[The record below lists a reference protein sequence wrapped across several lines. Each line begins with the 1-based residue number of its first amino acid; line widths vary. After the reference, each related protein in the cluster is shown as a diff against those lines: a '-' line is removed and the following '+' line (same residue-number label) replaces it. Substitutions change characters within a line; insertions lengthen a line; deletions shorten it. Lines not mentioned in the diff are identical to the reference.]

1 MKKLSIFISF
11 IIFILA
17 GCTAT
22 KSSTLVPEPVEE
34 APVPQEVQTP
44 VPELQPEPVI
54 PELEQVVPEPEP
66 EPEPVAKELTPEEQE
81 FLRSTQALSEDYA
94 VSIDTFTKD
103 KKDVLDTIA
112 ELDEIMK
119 KGDYARWLTYVSKE
133 SKDYWMNAKRLKEL
147 EGRLPVK
154 GLKLSGLRDYFKYIF
169 IPARTGHTVDEIR
182 YVSDTVVK
190 AVQVKE
196 KRDVVYYTFEKIE
209 GKWLL
214 KLDTL

>member
-1 MKKLSIFISF
+1 MKKLSIFITF
-11 IIFILA
+11 IIFMLA

-22 KSSTLVPEPVEE
+22 KSNPEVLEPVEE
-34 APVPQEVQTP
+34 VPVPQEVQTP
-44 VPELQPEPVI
+44 TEEPEIIIPEPEPI
-54 PELEQVVPEPEP
+54 VPEPEP
-66 EPEPVAKELTPEEQE
+66 EPEPVVKELTPEEQE
-81 FLRSTQALSEDYA
+81 FLRSTKALNEECTI
-94 VSIDTFTKD
+94 SIDTFTKD

-119 KGDYARWLTYVSKE
+119 KGDYVRWLTYVSKE

-196 KRDVVYYTFEKIE
+196 NRDVVYYTFEKIE

>member
-1 MKKLSIFISF
+1 M
-11 IIFILA
+11 
-17 GCTAT
+17 
-22 KSSTLVPEPVEE
+22 
-34 APVPQEVQTP
+34 PVPQEVQTP
-44 VPELQPEPVI
+44 AEEPEIIIPEPEPI
-54 PELEQVVPEPEP
+54 VPEPEP
-66 EPEPVAKELTPEEQE
+66 ELEPVVQELTPEEQE
-81 FLRSTQALSEDYA
+81 FLRSTKALNEECTI
-94 VSIDTFTKD
+94 SIDTFTKD

-169 IPARTGHTVDEIR
+169 IPARAGHTVDEIR

-196 KRDVVYYTFEKIE
+196 NRDVVYYTFEKIE

>member
-1 MKKLSIFISF
+1 MKKLSIFITF
-11 IIFILA
+11 IIFMLA

-22 KSSTLVPEPVEE
+22 KSSPEVLDPVEE
-34 APVPQEVQTP
+34 VPVPQEVQTP
-44 VPELQPEPVI
+44 AEEPEIIIPEPEPI
-54 PELEQVVPEPEP
+54 VPEPEP
-66 EPEPVAKELTPEEQE
+66 ELEPVVQELTPEEQE
-81 FLRSTQALSEDYA
+81 FLRSTKALNEECTI
-94 VSIDTFTKD
+94 SIDTFTKD

-119 KGDYARWLTYVSKE
+119 KGDYTRWLTYVSKE

-196 KRDVVYYTFEKIE
+196 NRDVVYYTFEKIE

>member
-1 MKKLSIFISF
+1 MKKLSIFITF
-11 IIFILA
+11 IIFIFV

-22 KSSTLVPEPVEE
+22 KSSPEVLEPVEE
-34 APVPQEVQTP
+34 VPVPQEVQTP
-44 VPELQPEPVI
+44 AEEPEIIIPEPEPI
-54 PELEQVVPEPEP
+54 VPEPEP
-66 EPEPVAKELTPEEQE
+66 DLEPVVQELTPEEQE
-81 FLRSTQALSEDYA
+81 FLRSTKALNEECTI
-94 VSIDTFTKD
+94 SIDTFTKD

-119 KGDYARWLTYVSKE
+119 KGDYVRWLTYVSKE

-169 IPARTGHTVDEIR
+169 IPARAGHTVDEIR

-196 KRDVVYYTFEKIE
+196 NRDVVYYTFEKIE

>member
-1 MKKLSIFISF
+1 MAKQEITYVD
-11 IIFILA
+11 ILA
-17 GCTAT
+17 ELRAKQYRPIYYLMGD
-22 KSSTLVPEPVEE
+22 EPYYIDLISNFLIEHV
-34 APVPQEVQTP
+34 
-44 VPELQPEPVI
+44 
-54 PELEQVVPEPEP
+54 
-66 EPEPVAKELTPEEQE
+66 LTPEEQE
-81 FLRSTQALSEDYA
+81 FLRSTKALNEECTI
-94 VSIDTFTKD
+94 SIDTFTKD
-103 KKDVLDTIA
+103 KKDVLDSIA

-119 KGDYARWLTYVSKE
+119 KGDYVRWLTYVSKE

-169 IPARTGHTVDEIR
+169 IPARAGHTVDEIR

-196 KRDVVYYTFEKIE
+196 NHDVVYYTFEKIE

>member
-22 KSSTLVPEPVEE
+22 KSSTTVSEPVEE
-34 APVPQEVQTP
+34 VPAPQEVQP
-44 VPELQPEPVI
+44 PAGEPELVI
-54 PELEQVVPEPEP
+54 PEPITLEPEP
-66 EPEPVAKELTPEEQE
+66 EPEPVARELTPEEQE

>member
-1 MKKLSIFISF
+1 MKKLSIIITFIVC
-11 IIFILA
+11 LT

-22 KSSTLVPEPVEE
+22 RSNPEVVEPVEE
-34 APVPQEVQTP
+34 VAPVQQIIEV
-44 VPELQPEPVI
+44 V
-54 PELEQVVPEPEP
+54 EPEP
-66 EPEPVAKELTPEEQE
+66 IVEEPAPVQEPVQLEPAVKELTPEEQE
-81 FLRSTQALSEDYA
+81 FLRSTQDLDDTSA

-103 KKDVLDTIA
+103 KKDVLDTIN
-112 ELDEIMK
+112 ELDTIMK
-119 KGDYARWLTYVSKE
+119 KGDYTRWLTYVSKE
-133 SKDYWMNAKRLKEL
+133 SKDYWMNSARLKEL

-169 IPARTGHTVDEIR
+169 VPARAGHSVDEIR
-182 YVSDTVVK
+182 YISDTVVK

-196 KRDVVYYTFEKIE
+196 NRDIVYYTFEKID

>member
-1 MKKLSIFISF
+1 MKKLSIFITC
-11 IIFILA
+11 IIFIFV

-22 KSSTLVPEPVEE
+22 KSSPEVLDPVEDV
-34 APVPQEVQTP
+34 PVPQEVQTP
-44 VPELQPEPVI
+44 AEEPEIIIPEPEPI
-54 PELEQVVPEPEP
+54 VPEPEL
-66 EPEPVAKELTPEEQE
+66 EPVVQELTPEEQE
-81 FLRSTQALSEDYA
+81 FLRSTKALNEECTI
-94 VSIDTFTKD
+94 SIDTFTKD

-119 KGDYARWLTYVSKE
+119 KGDYVRWLTYVSKE

-169 IPARTGHTVDEIR
+169 IPARAGHTVDEIR

-196 KRDVVYYTFEKIE
+196 NRDVVYYTFEKIE

>member
-1 MKKLSIFISF
+1 MKKLSIFITF
-11 IIFILA
+11 IIFIFV

-22 KSSTLVPEPVEE
+22 KSSPEVLEPVEE
-34 APVPQEVQTP
+34 VPVPQEVQTP
-44 VPELQPEPVI
+44 AEEPEIIIPEPEPI
-54 PELEQVVPEPEP
+54 VPEPEP
-66 EPEPVAKELTPEEQE
+66 ELEPVVQELTPEEQE
-81 FLRSTQALSEDYA
+81 FLRSTKALNEECTI
-94 VSIDTFTKD
+94 SIDTFTKD

-119 KGDYARWLTYVSKE
+119 KGDYVRWLTYVSKE

-169 IPARTGHTVDEIR
+169 IPARAGHTVDEIR

-196 KRDVVYYTFEKIE
+196 NRDVVYYTFEKIE

>member
-22 KSSTLVPEPVEE
+22 KSSTTVSEPVEE
-34 APVPQEVQTP
+34 VPAPQEVQP
-44 VPELQPEPVI
+44 PAVEPELVI
-54 PELEQVVPEPEP
+54 PEPITPEPEP
-66 EPEPVAKELTPEEQE
+66 EPEPVARELTPEEQE
-81 FLRSTQALSEDYA
+81 FLRSTQALSEDCA

>member
-1 MKKLSIFISF
+1 MKKLSIFITF
-11 IIFILA
+11 IIFIFV

-22 KSSTLVPEPVEE
+22 KSSPEVLEPVEE
-34 APVPQEVQTP
+34 VPVPQEVQTP
-44 VPELQPEPVI
+44 AEEPEI
-54 PELEQVVPEPEP
+54 IIPEPEP
-66 EPEPVAKELTPEEQE
+66 IVPKPEPELEPVVQELTPEEQE
-81 FLRSTQALSEDYA
+81 FLRSTKALNEECTI
-94 VSIDTFTKD
+94 SIDTFTKD

-119 KGDYARWLTYVSKE
+119 KGDYVRWLTYVSKE

-169 IPARTGHTVDEIR
+169 IPARAGHTVDEIR

-196 KRDVVYYTFEKIE
+196 NRDVVYYTFEKIE

>member
-1 MKKLSIFISF
+1 MKKLSIFITF
-11 IIFILA
+11 IIFMLA

-22 KSSTLVPEPVEE
+22 KSNPEVLDPVEE
-34 APVPQEVQTP
+34 VPVPQEVQTP
-44 VPELQPEPVI
+44 AEEPEIIIPEPEPI
-54 PELEQVVPEPEP
+54 VPEPEP
-66 EPEPVAKELTPEEQE
+66 ELEPVVQELTPEEQE
-81 FLRSTQALSEDYA
+81 FLRSTKALNEECII
-94 VSIDTFTKD
+94 SIDTFTKD

-119 KGDYARWLTYVSKE
+119 KGDYVRWLTYVSKE

-169 IPARTGHTVDEIR
+169 IPARAGHTVDEIR

-196 KRDVVYYTFEKIE
+196 NRDVVYYTFEKIE

>member
-1 MKKLSIFISF
+1 MKKLSIFITF
-11 IIFILA
+11 IIFVLG

-44 VPELQPEPVI
+44 VPESQPESVI
-54 PELEQVVPEPEP
+54 PELEPVVPEPEP

-81 FLRSTQALSEDYA
+81 FLRSTQALSEDCA
-94 VSIDTFTKD
+94 ISIDTFTKD